1 MGEARLIDT
10 ADEVTAL
17 ATGELTS
24 IADSVVRDALR
35 ARLVLPQRHLRNW
48 DYGPEG
54 QQFPCWTIALDHVSD
69 TAIVYSQYGFGPD
82 SPWGLVSISDL
93 WFGMDAG
100 WFLRLEDAFVES
112 YLASDLPIWNVVQ
125 QDDGLTTEVVASSL
139 TMDDAFRRRDAVQ
152 ATKAEGVFHVVYRSA
167 AAAGVP

>member
-1 MGEARLIDT
+1 LVDT
-10 ADEVTAL
+10 AEEVTAL

-54 QQFPCWTIALDHVSD
+54 QQFPCWTIALDPVSD

-82 SPWGLVSISDL
+82 SPWGIVFISNL
-93 WFGMDAG
+93 WFGMDSG
-100 WFLRLEDAFVES
+100 WFSRLEDAFVES
-112 YLASDLPIWNVVQ
+112 YLASDLPIWNVVKN
-125 QDDGLTTEVVASSL
+125 DGLTTEVVASSL
-139 TMDDAFRRRDAVQ
+139 TMDDAFMRRDVVQ
-152 ATKAEGVFHVVYRSA
+152 AQRPESVFHVVYRSIA
-167 AAAGVP
+167 AVGVP